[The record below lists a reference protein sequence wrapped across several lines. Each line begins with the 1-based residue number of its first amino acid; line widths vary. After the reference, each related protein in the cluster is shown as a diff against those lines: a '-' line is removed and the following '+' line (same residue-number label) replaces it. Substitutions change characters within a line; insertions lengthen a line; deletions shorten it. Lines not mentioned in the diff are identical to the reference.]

1 MNRNFKTKIMEHL
14 EKQKIAEEILKTL
27 VFIKG
32 QNPELDIYK
41 LQEYAELILEKSEF
55 QDRNLLIASLLFKG
69 FEFKDVNYVY
79 LHSVFG
85 TNIMQIFSEAKIYS
99 ERNRNIELC
108 KAARLLLLATAKQ
121 DFAVNENNIY
131 FYKELLEKSKGIN
144 RRLEYE
150 LENLIY
156 NESKKVFG
164 NNNFRAS
171 RVLNK
176 KCA

>member
-1 MNRNFKTKIMEHL
+1 MEHL

-32 QNPELDIYK
+32 QNPELDINK

-55 QDRNLLIASLLFKG
+55 QDRKLLLAALLFKG
-69 FEFKDVNYVY
+69 SEFKDVNYIY
-79 LHSVFG
+79 LHHVFG
-85 TNIMQIFSEAKIYS
+85 SDIMRIFSEAKIYS
-99 ERNRNIELC
+99 ERNRNIEIC
-108 KAARLLLLATAKQ
+108 NDARILLLATAIQ
-121 DFAVNENNIY
+121 DFAVNENNIF

-144 RRLEYE
+144 RKLEYE

-156 NESKKVFG
+156 NESKKVFE
-164 NNNFRAS
+164 NNNHRGS